1 MKKMKELAINGG
13 TPVRDTAL
21 PGPYPGAS
29 VYGKEEADSVAEVI
43 RRKSPFRY
51 YGVDVAGKVSLFE
64 KLFKEKLGRRHAL
77 ACSSGTAALIL
88 GLIAV
93 GVQPGDKVVIP
104 ANTFYATAGAVTMC
118 GGIPIFCDV
127 DHTMNIDPQKLDEI
141 IDPLVKAVVVVP
153 ILGNPCKMDEI
164 VAICRKHGVP
174 LVEDAAQSCGSQY
187 KGKYSGTFGDVG
199 TFSLQLNKIISAG
212 EGGILIMDENR
223 YFERAARFHDQGSFR
238 EKSKIPEMKDAPDNY
253 IIGQNYRMSEVA
265 GAIASEQIKKL
276 DFIVGRM
283 KEIKKT
289 IKENI
294 RPVLEAK
301 GVEFRTIT
309 DEAGD
314 ASSTVMMYFPTP
326 EKAIAFKDALWAEN
340 IYCSHLYNRLPIY
353 AAPSLMHQISAYANN
368 FPFNQLTGK
377 DKVTYREG
385 MCPVAED
392 LLSRNVMIPL
402 APAFTDEDVNDIIEA
417 VKKVAEAIL

>member
-1 MKKMKELAINGG
+1 MSKLAINGG
-13 TPVRDTAL
+13 TPVRSIPL

-29 VYGKEEADSVAEVI
+29 VYGREEEAAVTEVI

-51 YGVDVAGKVSLFE
+51 YGVDVAGKASEFE
-64 KLFKEKLGRRHAL
+64 RLFKARLGRRHAL

-118 GGIPIFCDV
+118 GAVPVFCDA
-127 DHTMNIDPQKLDEI
+127 DHSMNIDPEKLDQT
-141 IDPLVKAVVVVP
+141 IDPLVKAVVAVP

-164 VAICRKHGVP
+164 AEICKRHKVY
-174 LVEDAAQSCGSQY
+174 LIEDAAQSCGSHY
-187 KGKYSGTFGDVG
+187 KGKLSGTFGDVG

-212 EGGILIMDENR
+212 EGGILIMDDNQ

-238 EKSKIPEMKDAPDNY
+238 EKAKIPEMREAPDNY

-276 DFIVGRM
+276 DYIVGRM

-289 IKENI
+289 IKNEI
-294 RPVLEAK
+294 RPVLEPK
-301 GVEFRTIT
+301 GVEFRVIV

-326 EKAIAFKDALWAEN
+326 ETAVSFRDALWEEN
-340 IYCSHLYNRLPIY
+340 IYCSHLYNRKPIY
-353 AAPSLMHQISAYANN
+353 AAPSLMRQSSAYANN
-368 FPFNQLTGK
+368 FPFNQLTGEN
-377 DKVTYREG
+377 KVIYRDG

-402 APAFTDEDVNDIIEA
+402 APAFTAEDTCDIITG
-417 VKKVAEAIL
+417 VKKVAAALL